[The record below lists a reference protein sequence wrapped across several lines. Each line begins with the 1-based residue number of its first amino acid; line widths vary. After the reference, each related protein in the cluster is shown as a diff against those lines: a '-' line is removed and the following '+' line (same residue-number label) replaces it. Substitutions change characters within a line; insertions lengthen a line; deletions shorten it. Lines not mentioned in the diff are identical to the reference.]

1 MNILIVDDDPAYQ
14 ILTRSFL
21 AEYGR
26 CDIASDGLEAISIFQ
41 KALDK
46 NDPYHLIILDIVMP
60 NMDGR
65 ETLDAIRKI
74 EKDHGITNTSDTAAK
89 VIIATSMDDTDNFLK
104 SLEFNCQ
111 TYIIKPFTPD
121 ELIEKVETC
130 CQVATK

>member
-21 AEYGR
+21 ADYGH
-26 CDIASDGLEAISIFQ
+26 CDIASDGLEAIDAFQ

-74 EKDHGITNTSDTAAK
+74 EKDYGITNKSDAVK
-89 VIIATSMDDTDNFLK
+89 VIIATSMDDTDSFLE

-121 ELIEKVETC
+121 ELSEKVEAC
-130 CQVATK
+130 CQTVKK